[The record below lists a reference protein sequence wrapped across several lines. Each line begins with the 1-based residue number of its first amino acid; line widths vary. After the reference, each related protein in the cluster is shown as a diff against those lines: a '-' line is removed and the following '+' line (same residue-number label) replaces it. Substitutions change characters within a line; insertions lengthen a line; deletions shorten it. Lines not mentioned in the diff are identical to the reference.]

1 MRAPQPRVR
10 PPLRVRRSAHGEG
23 DSRPDGPSRSAAAS
37 SGAGSPSDEPATPRR
52 AGFVMRVAAGCSD
65 LVLLAGLDAAAVWL
79 TLRLTGL
86 DAQSIGVLPLPPLAV
101 FLCLLDGGYVIA
113 LTAAG
118 GQTLGKMAWGLRVA
132 DAAGGP
138 VSVPQ
143 AVVRTL
149 WIPASLTVGVLWMCL
164 DREGRVLHDV
174 LAGTCV
180 LAVSPALHEPRPEG
194 RTA

>member
-1 MRAPQPRVR
+1 M
-10 PPLRVRRSAHGEG
+10 RRSAQTEG
-23 DSRPDGPSRSAAAS
+23 GLQSGGPSRRVAGSSDAASPAAA
-37 SGAGSPSDEPATPRR
+37 PARPRPAR
-52 AGFVMRVAAGCSD
+52 LGVRVAAGCSD

-86 DAQSIGVLPLPPLAV
+86 DVQSFGVLPLPPLAA
-101 FLCLLDGGYVIA
+101 FLCLLDGGYVVA

-143 AVVRTL
+143 AVLRTL
-149 WIPASLTVGVLWMCL
+149 WTPASLTVGILWVFFE
-164 DREGRVLHDV
+164 REGRALHDV
-174 LAGTCV
+174 LAGTRV
-180 LAVSPALHEPRPEG
+180 LAVSPAPHEPRREG